1 MKITI
6 DIDMTPEE
14 LRQFMGLPDVSEVQE
29 TIMSKMKESVMD
41 TMSEQGSTDAQK
53 GLVEQSFKA
62 MEAYQDMFKSMLEQA
77 GKKKDV

>member
-1 MKITI
+1 MKIKI

-29 TIMSKMKESVMD
+29 TIMDKMKDSIIDSMD
-41 TMSEQGSTDAQK
+41 KQGSTDAQK

-77 GKKKDV
+77 AKKKDA